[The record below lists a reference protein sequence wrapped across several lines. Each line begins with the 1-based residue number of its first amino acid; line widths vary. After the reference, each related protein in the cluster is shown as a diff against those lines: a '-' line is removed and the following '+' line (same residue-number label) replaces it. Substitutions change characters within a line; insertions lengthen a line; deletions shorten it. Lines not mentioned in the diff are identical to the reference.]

1 MRQFALKVGSAILTL
16 DTNGSVHDTAANKVA
31 DWTTEG
37 NQIKV
42 RKAGGGADL
51 VDVAWAFN
59 DRNQLTIAQAGKVV
73 FTMAGTTDGLP
84 GFHLEKNRLVVDP
97 DGDRDFTFPL
107 DCRWGL
113 NGDGNLVVA
122 INGKESVLD
131 GFIEDTKS
139 RMRFQFDDKDA
150 SSFPNSLVFAGQ
162 WERVAKAESEIRLHF
177 VLDDPALEIAAKPM
191 NLPAAVRVD
200 PQRNH
205 LALVYQSKSGGEHR
219 LQFMGSFEIR
229 PDFTLSFRIDDV
241 KEGGLRKSRIEVQTT
256 FAFDVVRG
264 NLQLYVGKERSD
276 KAQVLEVGGT
286 LSATLRKGQLD
297 WNFAYR
303 KATSGGKSNVT
314 IATALSFV
322 ADNKRILV
330 KYTQN
335 GTSRQLDVTAK
346 FTTDNFTASG
356 GLTIANDA
364 QGRQLKA
371 FIGVSW

>member
-1 MRQFALKVGSAILTL
+1 MCI
-16 DTNGSVHDTAANKVA
+16 
-31 DWTTEG
+31 
-37 NQIKV
+37 
-42 RKAGGGADL
+42 
-51 VDVAWAFN
+51 
-59 DRNQLTIAQAGKVV
+59 
-73 FTMAGTTDGLP
+73 
-84 GFHLEKNRLVVDP
+84 
-97 DGDRDFTFPL
+97 RD
-107 DCRWGL
+107 
-113 NGDGNLVVA
+113 
-122 INGKESVLD
+122 S
-131 GFIEDTKS
+131 
-139 RMRFQFDDKDA
+139 
-150 SSFPNSLVFAGQ
+150 
-162 WERVAKAESEIRLHF
+162 
-177 VLDDPALEIAAKPM
+177 
-191 NLPAAVRVD
+191 
-200 PQRNH
+200 
-205 LALVYQSKSGGEHR
+205 
-219 LQFMGSFEIR
+219 
-229 PDFTLSFRIDDV
+229 DFTLSFRIDDV

-335 GTSRQLDVTAK
+335 GTTRQLDVTAK

>member
-1 MRQFALKVGSAILTL
+1 MRQFALKVGTAILTL
-16 DTNGSVHDTAANKVA
+16 DTDGSVHDTAANKVA

-37 NQIKV
+37 NQIKL

-97 DGDRDFTFPL
+97 DGDRDFTFAL
-107 DCRWGL
+107 DCLWGL
-113 NGDGNLVVA
+113 NGDGNLVVS

-177 VLDDPALEIAAKPM
+177 VLDDPALEITAKPM

-229 PDFTLSFRIDDV
+229 PDFTLSFRIDHV

-297 WNFAYR
+297 WSFAYR
-303 KATSGGKSNVT
+303 NATSGGKNNVT

-322 ADNKRILV
+322 ADDKRILV
-330 KYTQN
+330 KYTQD
-335 GTSRQLDVTAK
+335 GKSRQLDVTAK
-346 FTTDNFTASG
+346 ITTESFTASG

>member
-1 MRQFALKVGSAILTL
+1 MRQFALKVGNAILTL
-16 DTNGSVHDTAANKVA
+16 DTDGSVHDTAANKVA

-37 NQIKV
+37 NKIKV

-73 FTMAGTTDGLP
+73 FTLAGTTDGLP
-84 GFHLEKNRLVVDP
+84 GFHLDKNRLVVDP
-97 DGDRDFTFPL
+97 DGDRDFSFPL
-107 DCRWGL
+107 DCLWGL
-113 NGDGNLVVA
+113 NGDGNLVVS

-162 WERVAKAESEIRLHF
+162 WERVAQAESEIRLHF

-229 PDFTLSFRIDDV
+229 SDFTLSFRIDDV

-264 NLQLYVGKERSD
+264 NLQLYVGRERSD

-297 WNFAYR
+297 WSFAYR
-303 KATSGGKSNVT
+303 KATSGGKNNVT

-322 ADNKRILV
+322 ADDKRILV
-330 KYTQN
+330 KYTQD
-335 GTSRQLDVTAK
+335 GKTRQLDVTAK
-346 FTTDNFTASG
+346 LTTENFTASG